1 MSQPEI
7 FRRCSSCGAS
17 SKPGELFCAQCGNP
31 IAMGRTDERDAGAEE
46 SIVAAA
52 DDATMANPA
61 PGPDTEESQQFP
73 VHAGSGHTDSQTV
86 TTPDIST
93 PSDVV
98 APRSREPR
106 VTSRRPQFAARS
118 GTENRMKP
126 QVDKLRRVSNIVL
139 DEAASDSS
147 LRFILVVGFLFALFL
162 VLLFLSKWIG

>member
-31 IAMGRTDERDAGAEE
+31 IATGITDPRDADAEE

-52 DDATMANPA
+52 DDAAVANPA
-61 PGPDTEESQQFP
+61 PESDTEESQQFP
-73 VHAGSGHTDSQTV
+73 DHAGSGHTGSQIV
-86 TTPDIST
+86 TTQDIST
-93 PSDVV
+93 PSGVV
-98 APRSREPR
+98 APRSRAPR
-106 VTSRRPQFAARS
+106 VTSRRPQYAARGAIES
-118 GTENRMKP
+118 RMKP

-139 DEAASDSS
+139 DEAAYDSS
-147 LRFILVVGFLFALFL
+147 LRFILVVGVLFALFL